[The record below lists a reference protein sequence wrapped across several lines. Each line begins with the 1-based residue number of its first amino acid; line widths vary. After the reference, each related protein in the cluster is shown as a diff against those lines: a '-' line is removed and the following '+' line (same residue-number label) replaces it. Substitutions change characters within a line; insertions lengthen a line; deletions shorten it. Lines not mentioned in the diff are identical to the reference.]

1 MIIISMYYLTFCD
14 VLITTKISDN
24 PNTIALMLH
33 PIQCKKLIADQ
44 IQCVQVEPVMSA
56 APKPPSGHF
65 NLLYFASA
73 STFTGKQ
80 YEALPA
86 PLPLRKLFATLEEQY
101 TGIKPKVLESS
112 LVTINLNYVDVPEDS
127 NEGGADE
134 PVIQEGDEVAI
145 IPPVSSG

>member
-1 MIIISMYYLTFCD
+1 MYYLTFCD
-14 VLITTKISDN
+14 VLIITKISDK
-24 PNTIALMLH
+24 PTHHYSDAPLFTL
-33 PIQCKKLIADQ
+33 QKLIADQ
-44 IQCVQVEPVMSA
+44 VQCVQVETVMSA

-86 PLPLRKLFATLEEQY
+86 PLPLRKLFATLEERY
-101 TGIKPKVLESS
+101 TGIKPKVLGSS
-112 LVTINLNYVDVPEDS
+112 LVTINLNYVDVPGDS

-134 PVIQEGDEVAI
+134 TVIQEGDEVAI

>member
-1 MIIISMYYLTFCD
+1 MFSLSPRSLTN
-14 VLITTKISDN
+14 L
-24 PNTIALMLH
+24 NTITLISPLFPM
-33 PIQCKKLIADQ
+33 QKLFADQ
-44 IQCVQVEPVMSA
+44 VQCVQVETVMSA

-86 PLPLRKLFATLEEQY
+86 PLPLRKLFATLEERY

-112 LVTINLNYVDVPEDS
+112 LVTINLTYVDMPEDT

-134 PVIQEGDEVAI
+134 SLIREGDEVAI